1 MIINTIEGLRAYLG
15 RAINSA
21 TTLAFIQPY
30 IQQAQDEFILPAIG
44 PEMLNELETQF
55 NSPTPNALTPV
66 NKGLLT
72 MLQKALAWYTYQ
84 KYQPFSLG
92 TDGDNGMQEQGTDN
106 SKPVRMGVVDMRR
119 RETMENAAKAIEGVL
134 MHLYTFPANYPTWYG
149 SPTYTMTRSMF
160 IASGTEL
167 GAAVPQTGGS
177 YRLFVTLKPYLS
189 RIERNSIQPIL
200 GLAQFT
206 ALKNAL
212 VSTQPISGDLQLLM
226 EKVRDATAA
235 RAYAEALYN
244 LNVVQ
249 MPGGQLR
256 VLSDF
261 DGIYNQKALTG
272 HELENAQRKAD
283 SAADTSLNAL
293 KEFLTQYADNYPLYK
308 NSDRFTAPGPNPFP
322 DNSTYKG
329 IFRMR

>member
-1 MIINTIEGLRAYLG
+1 MIINTIEGLKHYLG

-44 PEMLNELETQF
+44 PDMLTELDTQF
-55 NSPTPNALTPV
+55 NSTTPNTLTPV

-72 MLQKALAWYTYQ
+72 MVQKALAWYTYQ

-106 SKPVRMGVVDMRR
+106 TKSVRMGVVDLRR
-119 RETMENAAKAIEGVL
+119 RETMENAAKALEAVL
-134 MHLYTFPANYPTWYG
+134 MHLYTFPNLYPTWYN
-149 SPTYTMTRSMF
+149 SLTYTTTRSMF
-160 IASGTEL
+160 IANGTEL
-167 GAAVPQTGGS
+167 GKAVPQTGGS

-200 GLAQFT
+200 GQALFT
-206 ALKNAL
+206 ALKTAL
-212 VSTQPISGDLQLLM
+212 VGTPPISGDMHLLL
-226 EKVRDATAA
+226 ERVRDATAA

-256 VLSDF
+256 MLSDF

-272 HELENAQRKAD
+272 HELDNAQRKAD
-283 SAADTSLNAL
+283 GAADASLNAL
-293 KEFLTQYADNYPLYK
+293 KEFLTTYADNYPLYK

-322 DNSTYKG
+322 DNKQYNG
-329 IFRMR
+329 VFRMR